1 MNNVTELMRAGSVV
15 TRGTI
20 LKRLF
25 VIGYVTAIAVAMV
38 GWISAFGWLTLRAAT
53 WLLT

>member
-1 MNNVTELMRAGSVV
+1 MNNVTELMRAGSAVS
-15 TRGTI
+15 RGTI

-38 GWISAFGWLTLRAAT
+38 GWISALGWLTLRAAT

>member
-1 MNNVTELMRAGSVV
+1 MNSLTQLMPVGSTVS
-15 TRGTI
+15 RRTI